1 MICWKWFLFPAFFLI
16 PVISFIFTLKIA
28 KYEFEV
34 RQNRTD
40 GQRKLSYYSYILN
53 NDVVYKENK
62 MLDISDHLF
71 TLYKN
76 KYKQYYDKD
85 VQILQIQ
92 SAIQLIFH
100 ITEAIIGCGIV
111 YMVVKSSV
119 AGKILMGTVY
129 SFIASIWGSIS
140 SADNVAKDIAMLLRI
155 CGFYDNYEGKIL
167 INGYSFQDFSE
178 YAFTVDENLNLGD
191 IKAVNKD
198 RIYNKFNQL
207 REYGLLSFVE
217 KLPKKI
223 NTQLGY
229 FFKDGIQISGGE
241 WQQLA
246 LARSIMKDSS
256 LYILDEPCSSL
267 DLQTENKV
275 FDYLK
280 STTTDNIC
288 LLISHRLHNIVHFA
302 DYVMVYNKGKLI
314 EYDTVDNLLKSDS
327 IFKNDFF
334 NCEALTEVTF

>member
-1 MICWKWFLFPAFFLI
+1 
-16 PVISFIFTLKIA
+16 
-28 KYEFEV
+28 
-34 RQNRTD
+34 
-40 GQRKLSYYSYILN
+40 
-53 NDVVYKENK
+53 
-62 MLDISDHLF
+62 
-71 TLYKN
+71 
-76 KYKQYYDKD
+76 
-85 VQILQIQ
+85 
-92 SAIQLIFH
+92 
-100 ITEAIIGCGIV
+100 
-111 YMVVKSSV
+111 MVVKSSV

-140 SADNVAKDIAMLLRI
+140 SADNVAKDIAMLLRNNMYISNLFSLLDRKTSTSNIKKSRKKKIVIDRINSIEFHSVSFRYKEKFPYSIEDISFKISSNNRVAIVGKNGSGKSTVMKLI
-155 CGFYDNYEGKIL
+155 CGFYDNYEGEIL
-167 INGYSFQDFSE
+167 INGYSLHDIDIESYRKQINAVFQDFSK

-198 RIYNKFNQL
+198 HIYNKFNQL

-246 LARSIMKDSS
+246 LARSIMKASS

-267 DLQTENKV
+267 DLQTESKV